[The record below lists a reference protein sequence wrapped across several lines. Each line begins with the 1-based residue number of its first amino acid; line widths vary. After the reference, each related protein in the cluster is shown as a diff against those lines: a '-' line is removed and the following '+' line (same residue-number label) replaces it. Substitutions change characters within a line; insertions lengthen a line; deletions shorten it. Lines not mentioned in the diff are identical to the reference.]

1 MSQEGLRTH
10 IITPVSHFVR
20 LGEPG
25 GGALLASYLVRVEN
39 GRTSSPARRGAM
51 RLRLKEQTYDPRHGW
66 ENAQIYWQKS
76 PRGEKQSAPFLVHS
90 SGSTA

>member
-20 LGEPG
+20 LGGPG

-39 GRTSSPARRGAM
+39 DRTSSPVRRGAM
-51 RLRLKEQTYDPRHGW
+51 RLWLKE
-66 ENAQIYWQKS
+66 
-76 PRGEKQSAPFLVHS
+76 
-90 SGSTA
+90 